1 MRSIVNVPTKLFT
14 IMVLCFIGLSSLLL
28 LISALV
34 FYGTYSEI
42 AYREIRETKVE
53 LLEETSRKLSN
64 YVTGIQDTALI
75 VVTNTLIQQNLSVP
89 PDNAFDYVSKSRDM
103 YEELQRLVT
112 MKAGLYSI
120 ELYTDWAEGYPPYS
134 VRYMYPLET
143 AEAEGWLLRMDRS
156 DGFWLSEHPGRDAAS
171 TVQMVS
177 YVHRIIGNRGQ
188 ILGIAK
194 LNIPVAK
201 LFDNLSSSK
210 PSVKADNYYVILDSG
225 GGYIASELPDG
236 IAASSRAEDLEQAV
250 ADTRY
255 NVIRSD
261 PNSQSWMLIQLIS
274 KDVLRQNGEQIGR
287 LVAGLLIALILLS
300 IPLAFWVSKRLT
312 APIHGIVDGMRRVEK
327 GDFNVRLQ
335 TSSVQEY
342 LYLTTHFNR
351 MIQRLRDLI
360 GRLNQEH
367 RDRREAEMLLL
378 QTQIKPHF
386 LYNTLDLIH
395 WRALDHGAHDI
406 SMMVKQLSKLFRIGL
421 SNDKWYVTVRD
432 ELAHARCYM
441 AIQQFRQKFAIDYK
455 EFADSEL
462 LDCLVPKI
470 VLQPFLEN
478 AVIHGFRFRSE
489 EATVQVRFES
499 VREAGDD
506 LLVVT
511 VADNGGGFPE
521 GFDIQSAG
529 GIGIRNVLD
538 RIQLYCGSKY
548 GVRVSTG
555 EQGGAR
561 VTLRLP
567 LIRDETEMEQLTR
580 SLSHEYDSIGG

>member
-1 MRSIVNVPTKLFT
+1 
-14 IMVLCFIGLSSLLL
+14 MVLCFIGLSSLLL
-28 LISALV
+28 LLSGLV

-42 AYREIRETKVE
+42 AYREIRETKIE

-75 VVTNTLIQQNLSVP
+75 VVTNTLVHQYLSAP
-89 PDNAFDYVSKSRDM
+89 PDSVFDYVSKSRDL

-112 MKAGLYSI
+112 MKAGLHSI
-120 ELYTDWAEGYPPYS
+120 ELYTDWAKGYPPYS
-134 VRYMYPLET
+134 VQYMYPLE
-143 AEAEGWLLRMDRS
+143 AADAEGWLPRMDRS
-156 DGFWLSEHPGRDAAS
+156 DGFWLSAHPGRDAAS
-171 TVQMVS
+171 SVQMVS
-177 YVHRIIGNRGQ
+177 YVHRIIGNRGE

-194 LNIPVAK
+194 LNIPVGK
-201 LFDNLSSSK
+201 LFDNLSRRSS
-210 PSVKADNYYVILDSG
+210 SSLADDYYVILDAS
-225 GGYIASELPDG
+225 GGYIASELPEG
-236 IAASSRAEDLEQAV
+236 IAASSRVEDLQREV

-255 NVIRSD
+255 SVIQSA
-261 PNSQSWMLIQLIS
+261 PSSQSWMLIQLIS
-274 KDVLRQNGEQIGR
+274 KDVLRQNGEQIGK
-287 LVAGLLIALILLS
+287 LVFGLLIALILLS

-312 APIHGIVDGMRRVEK
+312 APINGIVDGMRSVEK

-335 TSSVQEY
+335 SSSIQEY

-395 WRALDHGAHDI
+395 WRALDHNAHDI

-441 AIQQFRQKFAIDYK
+441 AIQEFRQKFNIEYK
-455 EFADSEL
+455 EIVESDL
-462 LDCLVPKI
+462 LDCLMPKI

-478 AVIHGFRFRSE
+478 AVVHGFRFRSE
-489 EATVQVRFES
+489 AASVQVRFE
-499 VREAGDD
+499 RRQEAGSSQ
-506 LLVVT
+506 LVVT
-511 VADNGGGFPE
+511 IADNGSGFPE
-521 GFDIQSAG
+521 GFDLASSG

-538 RIQLYCGSKY
+538 RIQLYCGPKY
-548 GVRVSTG
+548 GVRISEG
-555 EQGGAR
+555 EQGGAQ
-561 VTLRLP
+561 VTLHLP
-567 LIRDETEMEQLTR
+567 LIRDENEMEQLTR
-580 SLSHEYDSIGG
+580 SLSHEYDSLGG